1 MGKKTMRSVKETI
14 EYLNDR
20 IKQTGMTKAE
30 VLTKAG
36 LSRTI
41 FTMAL
46 NRNAYLRVES
56 MISLGE
62 VLNVTVGDILGLDDG
77 EYPEDIQKMLDM
89 LKDISLENR
98 KMISMNIE
106 NYFKVELWDKANM
119 NREKS

>member
-62 VLNVTVGDILGLDDG
+62 VLNVTVGDILGLDDD
-77 EYPEDIQKMLDM
+77 EYPEDIQKMLGM
-89 LKDISLENR
+89 LKDISPENR

-119 NREKS
+119 DRGKS